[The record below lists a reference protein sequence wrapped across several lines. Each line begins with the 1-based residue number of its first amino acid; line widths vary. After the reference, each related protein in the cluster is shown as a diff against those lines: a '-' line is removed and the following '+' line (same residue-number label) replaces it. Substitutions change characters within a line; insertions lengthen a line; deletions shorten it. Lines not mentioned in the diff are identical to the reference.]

1 MRARSYCPIPFQFKA
16 SWPKELSRWFC
27 FRGRALAFLAC
38 WRAGQVVKMATR
50 WGGTLR
56 FPHRKSVLKCRTQT
70 YSEDRLFVRP
80 SIEIN
85 PINFNVSIFAVG
97 IKYLCEDR
105 KFASIRICSSSEV
118 NLRQHNPDATSR
130 PNAAPS
136 KV

>member
-1 MRARSYCPIPFQFKA
+1 LVLFQGPSFGFSRLLEGRTGGEDGYAMGRNPAISPPEVRPEVSHTDVLGRSA
-16 SWPKELSRWFC
+16 FC
-27 FRGRALAFLAC
+27 
-38 WRAGQVVKMATR
+38 T
-50 WGGTLR
+50 
-56 FPHRKSVLKCRTQT
+56 S
-70 YSEDRLFVRP
+70 P

-85 PINFNVSIFAVG
+85 PINFNVLIFAVG